1 MERGNAKSIIFI
13 VFKIYIIINV
23 TVEFKNKRGK
33 IYLIFHSFFSIYS
46 NKKKSR
52 RET

>member
-33 IYLIFHSFFSIYS
+33 NIFNISQFFFYLF
-46 NKKKSR
+46 K
-52 RET
+52 